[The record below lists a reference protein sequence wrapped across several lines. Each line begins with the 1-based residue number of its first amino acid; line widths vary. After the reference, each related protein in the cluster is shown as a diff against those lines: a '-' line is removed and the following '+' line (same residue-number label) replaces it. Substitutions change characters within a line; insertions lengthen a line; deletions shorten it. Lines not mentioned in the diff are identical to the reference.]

1 MLGRLPTSLGRLPTP
16 LGNRRRH
23 RARGRI
29 EANLDVARQEVLVR
43 GRAGG
48 TANAERGR
56 ERACGLRDD
65 ELHLAERAAA
75 RQVCLAVVPEET
87 GARGVHRGQVTRA
100 EVGPRDGR
108 QLVRRGV
115 KAKDEARQ
123 IADRDVKLVV
133 KRHDALGATN

>member
-1 MLGRLPTSLGRLPTP
+1 MRLRLPTSLGRLPTP
-16 LGNRRRH
+16 LGDRRRR
-23 RARGRI
+23 RASRRI

-48 TANAERGR
+48 TANAERGL
-56 ERACGLRDD
+56 RARGLRDD

-133 KRHDALGATN
+133 KRHGALGATN